1 MRCGRTEMIR
11 ELEYFDTE
19 IEAIAEGDRCKALL
33 YGYGYRYRVY
43 YADGAWVLD
52 SERYSSCD

>member
-1 MRCGRTEMIR
+1 MIR
-11 ELEYFDTE
+11 DLEYFDTE
-19 IEAIAEGDRCKALL
+19 VEAIAEGDRCKALM